1 MTKMY
6 KYPASGKA
14 TPAELEQ
21 MIQKL
26 KFSSGN
32 DTNNLTLKDALWNP
46 TYRMATWVNIGY
58 IIFHELTGINVIL
71 LYSNTIL
78 AKSGKFKPRTGTQI
92 IGDIDVFGTFCS
104 IFAVKYFGRRT
115 LVVWGHLA
123 IALAHFGVAYSIG

>member
-1 MTKMY
+1 MKGQTVEARKHMTKMY

-78 AKSGKFKPRTGTQI
+78 AKSGKFKPRTGT
-92 IGDIDVFGTFCS
+92 
-104 IFAVKYFGRRT
+104 
-115 LVVWGHLA
+115 
-123 IALAHFGVAYSIG
+123 